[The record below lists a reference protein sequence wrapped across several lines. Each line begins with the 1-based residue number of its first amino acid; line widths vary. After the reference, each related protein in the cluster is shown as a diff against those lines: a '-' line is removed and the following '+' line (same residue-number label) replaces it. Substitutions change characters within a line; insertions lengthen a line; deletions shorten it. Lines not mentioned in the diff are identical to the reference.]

1 MGNEKEDV
9 MLEIYRLLDSPVKPK
24 TLSQIINEGLEQL
37 GLSKHQLAL
46 ILNIPS
52 STFDRIIT
60 NINNNDLKDVDFDLL
75 LKLAQFLAV
84 SIDEISQIYVA
95 SLTSEKIK
103 EIEDAR
109 KANYILNTFDVK
121 ALKKEGFI
129 KSIDFKHIEERV
141 VSFFG
146 LDSIF
151 QYSNEIGGVLF
162 SRTKNLSA
170 DKMREMWVRSAI
182 FQFQKIDNPNA
193 FDKEKLLG
201 IIPKIRPYTRYE
213 EKGLLTVLQALY
225 NIGVT
230 VIVQS
235 YLSKTQVRG
244 GTFVIN
250 GKPCIV
256 ITDYNKTYAT
266 LWFALLH
273 EIYHALYDFE
283 ELKTLTYHLTG
294 EEQSEIYLFKED
306 MADYFACEMLFPKEN
321 LDYIKHMIKS
331 PVLVDDYAEKCKVH
345 PSIIYSFYCFEQKKD
360 GKDHYPFY
368 RKHFGKSDKAI
379 QVVKTHPWNKE
390 TIYEEIEKVKKI
402 LTPNTTIE

>member
-1 MGNEKEDV
+1 MGKEKEDI
-9 MLEIYRLLDSPVKPK
+9 MLEIYRLLDAPVKPK
-24 TLSQIINEGLEQL
+24 SLSEIINDGLKQL
-37 GLSKHQLAL
+37 DLSKHQLAS

-52 STFDRIIT
+52 STFDRIIL
-60 NINNNDLKDVDFDLL
+60 NISNNNLKDIDFDLL
-75 LKLAQFLAV
+75 LKLAQFLGI

-95 SLTSEKIK
+95 SLTPDKIK

-109 KANYILNTFDVK
+109 KANYILNNFDIK
-121 ALKKEGFI
+121 SLKKEGFI
-129 KSIDFKHIEERV
+129 KNVTDFKSIEERV
-141 VSFFG
+141 MKFFD
-146 LDSIF
+146 LESIF
-151 QYSNEIGGVLF
+151 QYNNEIGGVLF
-162 SRTKNLSA
+162 SRTKNMSA
-170 DKMREMWVRSAI
+170 DKMRELWVRCAI
-182 FQFQKIDNPNA
+182 FQFQKIDNPNE

-225 NIGVT
+225 NVGVT

-244 GTFVIN
+244 GTFAIN

-256 ITDYNKTYAT
+256 VTDYNKTYST

-283 ELKTLTYHLTG
+283 ELKGLTYHLTG

-321 LDYIKHMIKS
+321 LEYIRHMINS

-345 PSIIYSFYCFEQKKD
+345 PSIIYSFYCHAQKKN
-360 GKDHYPFY
+360 GKDYYALF

-390 TIYEEIEKVKKI
+390 TIYEEIEKVRKI
-402 LTPNTTIE
+402 LNPINQ

>member
-9 MLEIYRLLDSPVKPK
+9 MLEIYRLLDTPVKPK
-24 TLSQIINEGLEQL
+24 TLSQIINDGLEQQ
-37 GLSKHQLAL
+37 GLSKHQLAS
-46 ILNIPS
+46 IFNIPS
-52 STFDRIIT
+52 STFDRIIL
-60 NINNNDLKDVDFDLL
+60 NINNNNLKDVDFDLL
-75 LKLAQFLAV
+75 LKLAQFCG
-84 SIDEISQIYVA
+84 IGIEEISQIYVA
-95 SLTSEKIK
+95 SLTSEKIR

-109 KANYILNTFDVK
+109 KANYILNNFDIK
-121 ALKKEGFI
+121 SLKKEGFI
-129 KSIDFKHIEERV
+129 SSITDFKQIEERILK
-141 VSFFG
+141 FFD
-146 LDSIF
+146 LESIF

-162 SRTKNLSA
+162 SRTKNISA

-182 FQFQKIDNPNA
+182 FQFQKIQNPND

-201 IIPKIRPYTRYE
+201 IIPKIRPYTRFE

-244 GTFVIN
+244 GTFAIN
-250 GKPCIV
+250 NKPCIV
-256 ITDYNKTYAT
+256 VTDYNKSYAT

-283 ELKTLTYHLTG
+283 ELKGLTYHLTG

-331 PVLVDDYAEKCKVH
+331 PVLVNDYAEKCKVH
-345 PSIIYSFYCFEQKKD
+345 PSIIYSFYCYSQKQE
-360 GKDHYPFY
+360 GKDYYPFY
-368 RKHFGKSDKAI
+368 AKHFGKSDKAI
-379 QVVKTHPWNKE
+379 QIVKTHPWNKE

-402 LTPNTTIE
+402 LTPTNQ